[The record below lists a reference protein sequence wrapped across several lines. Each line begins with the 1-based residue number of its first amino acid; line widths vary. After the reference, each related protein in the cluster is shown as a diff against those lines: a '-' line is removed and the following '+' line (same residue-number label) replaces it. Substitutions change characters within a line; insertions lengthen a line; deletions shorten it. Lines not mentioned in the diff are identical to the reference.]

1 MKGFRGKN
9 CEKILSALLQT
20 GSLTEAASVA
30 GVSEVTIWR
39 HLKNPSFAE
48 KYHNARK
55 TVLDNAIKRLQAASG
70 EAIETL
76 RLIMGKENASPGA
89 RVSAAKVVLEQAIKT
104 GEIAEVL
111 RRIELLES
119 RLK

>member
-1 MKGFRGKN
+1 MKGSKAKR
-9 CEKILSALLQT
+9 CEKVLSALLQT
-20 GSLTEAASVA
+20 GSLTEAGKLA

-39 HLKNPSFAE
+39 YLKDPAFAA
-48 KYHNARK
+48 KYHSAKRSI
-55 TVLDNAIKRLQAASG
+55 LDSAINKLQTASG
-70 EAIETL
+70 EAVETL
-76 RLIMGKENASPGA
+76 RLIMCKENANPSA

-119 RLK
+119 KFK